1 MGSAQAVTLAVR
13 DKLID
18 FSTFLV
24 EEYDY
29 YMSKDKGYINVIV
42 PGKVLAFSS
51 PYDGRLSKGM
61 AFKPSMCMR
70 GCICI
75 PTCVW

>member
-1 MGSAQAVTLAVR
+1 LAVR

-51 PYDGRLSKGM
+51 PFDGRSSKGM
-61 AFKPSMCMR
+61 AFKPSMFEQER
-70 GCICI
+70 LDLKNQNV
-75 PTCVW
+75 CVC